1 MKQKRL
7 HNRQHIYRTEIKNR
21 FNDWC
26 LIHHVLI
33 GYIGLLFILLYIPF
47 LTLISDKNSRDKSV
61 IFNLVLLLL
70 YTGLISVAWNKINQ
84 VWNKYSNLM
93 TDLNSVAIN
102 NERSNWFKKD
112 KVVNVT
118 DIKSDENDE
127 NKDREI
133 DELLSE
139 LKSVQDEGW
148 INKDIRKKLY
158 NLKLISDKGKV
169 YQIDKR
175 NNVSIWLKFSNKDKE
190 SLNTKD
196 YVIQLIW
203 IKSRKIR
210 SNEMNKWLNELIKE
224 SGFSKFVLITKR
236 DKSLN
241 KNINED
247 ILY

>member
-1 MKQKRL
+1 M
-7 HNRQHIYRTEIKNR
+7 
-21 FNDWC
+21 
-26 LIHHVLI
+26 
-33 GYIGLLFILLYIPF
+33 PF
-47 LTLISDKNSRDKSV
+47 LTLISDKSSQDKSV

-70 YTGLISVAWNKINQ
+70 YTGLISVAWNEINQ

-102 NERSNWFKKD
+102 NEKSSCFRKD
-112 KVVNVT
+112 KIVNIT
-118 DIKSDENDE
+118 DIKSDENNE
-127 NKDREI
+127 KNKEI
-133 DELLSE
+133 DKLLSE

-175 NNVSIWLKFSNKDKE
+175 NNVGIWLKFSNKDKE

-210 SNEMNKWLNELIKE
+210 NNEMNKWLNELIKE
-224 SGFSKFVLITKR
+224 RGFSKFILITVFKSEEEMSKR
-236 DKSLN
+236 
-241 KNINED
+241 
-247 ILY
+247 Y

>member
-7 HNRQHIYRTEIKNR
+7 HNKQHTYSAEIKNR

-26 LIHHVLI
+26 LIHHILI
-33 GYIGLLFILLYIPF
+33 GYIGLLFILLYMPF
-47 LTLISDKNSRDKSV
+47 LTLISDKNSQDESV

-70 YTGLISVAWNKINQ
+70 YTGLISVVWNKINQ
-84 VWNKYSNLM
+84 VWNKYSNLI
-93 TDLNSVAIN
+93 TNLNSVAIN
-102 NERSNWFKKD
+102 NEKSNCFRRD
-112 KVVNVT
+112 KIVNIT
-118 DIKSDENDE
+118 DIKSDENNE
-127 NKDREI
+127 KNKEI
-133 DELLSE
+133 DKLLSE
-139 LKSVQDEGW
+139 LKSVQDNGCINGSIREGF
-148 INKDIRKKLY
+148 N
-158 NLKLISDKGKV
+158 NLNLISDKDKV
-169 YQIDKR
+169 YRIDKTD
-175 NNVSIWLKFSNKDKE
+175 NIGIWLKFSNKDKE
-190 SLNTKD
+190 NLNNKD
-196 YVIQLIW
+196 YVIQLVW

>member
-7 HNRQHIYRTEIKNR
+7 HNKRYTYRTEIKIR
-21 FNDWC
+21 FNNWC
-26 LIHHVLI
+26 LIHHILI
-33 GYIGLLFILLYIPF
+33 GYIGLLSILLYIPF
-47 LTLISDKNSRDKSV
+47 LTFISDKNNQGKS
-61 IFNLVLLLL
+61 ITFNLVLLLI
-70 YTGLISVAWNKINQ
+70 YTGLISVAWSKINQ
-84 VWNKYSNLM
+84 IWNKYSNLI
-93 TDLNSVAIN
+93 TELKSVAID

-175 NNVSIWLKFSNKDKE
+175 NNVGIWIKFSNRNKE
-190 SLNTKD
+190 NVGNKG
-196 YVIQLIW
+196 YVMQLIW
-203 IKSRKIR
+203 IKNRKMKN
-210 SNEMNKWLNELIKE
+210 NEMNRWLNKVIKE
-224 SGFSKFVLITKR
+224 NGFSKFILVTKR
-236 DKSLN
+236 DKSLD

>member
-1 MKQKRL
+1 MKQKTL
-7 HNRQHIYRTEIKNR
+7 HNKQHTYSAEIKNR

-26 LIHHVLI
+26 LIHHILI
-33 GYIGLLFILLYIPF
+33 GYIGLLFILLYMPF
-47 LTLISDKNSRDKSV
+47 LTLISDKNSQDKSV

-102 NERSNWFKKD
+102 NEKSSCFRRD
-112 KVVNVT
+112 KIVNIT
-118 DIKSDENDE
+118 DIKSDENNE
-127 NKDREI
+127 KNKEI
-133 DELLSE
+133 DKLLSE
-139 LKSVQDEGW
+139 LKSVQDNGW
-148 INKDIRKKLY
+148 INGSIREGFN
-158 NLKLISDKGKV
+158 NLNLISDKDKI
-169 YQIDKR
+169 YRIDK
-175 NNVSIWLKFSNKDKE
+175 NDNIGIWLKFSNKDKE
-190 SLNTKD
+190 NLNDKD

-210 SNEMNKWLNELIKE
+210 NNEMNKWLNGMIEE
-224 SGFSKFVLITKR
+224 RGFSEFILITKT
-236 DKSLN
+236 DKSLD

>member
-1 MKQKRL
+1 MKQKIL
-7 HNRQHIYRTEIKNR
+7 HNKQHTYSAEIKNR

-26 LIHHVLI
+26 LIHHILI
-33 GYIGLLFILLYIPF
+33 GYIGLLFILLYMPF
-47 LTLISDKNSRDKSV
+47 LTLISDKNSQDKSV

-102 NERSNWFKKD
+102 NEKSSCFRRD
-112 KVVNVT
+112 KIVNIT
-118 DIKSDENDE
+118 DIKSDENNE
-127 NKDREI
+127 KDKEI
-133 DELLSE
+133 DKLLSE
-139 LKSVQDEGW
+139 LKSVQDNGW
-148 INKDIRKKLY
+148 INGSIREGFN
-158 NLKLISDKGKV
+158 NLNLISDKDKI
-169 YQIDKR
+169 YRIDK
-175 NNVSIWLKFSNKDKE
+175 NDNIGIWLKFSNKDKE
-190 SLNTKD
+190 NLNDKD

-210 SNEMNKWLNELIKE
+210 NNEMNKWLNELIKE
-224 SGFSKFVLITKR
+224 RGFSKFILITKR
-236 DKSLN
+236 DKSLD